1 MMIKRPPPP
10 LLALR
15 AFENAGRLGTMTAAA
30 EELCVTPGAVS
41 RQVRQLEQYLGVD
54 LFMGSKHKPVL
65 TPQGKELLDVLSIS
79 LKQIYQAVD
88 ILSDSQEKVL
98 KVSCLNSLSIRWL
111 IPRLS
116 RFNEIYPSIE
126 VKLST
131 TSSDDVTLSDYD
143 VVIGVCK
150 DKAELSPKMVILFP
164 ELLGPVISPSLAKK
178 SKFETPSDVC
188 NVPIL
193 QTNTRLNAWETW
205 CKIMNMHPLTMQAGA
220 AFSHYFFSLEASR
233 SSLGA
238 CITPHHLVDDD
249 LSSGR
254 LIAPFGFVESGYI
267 YTANIHSEKNE
278 VAINFVTWLSDE
290 ADNSRN

>member
-1 MMIKRPPPP
+1 MTIKRPPPP

-41 RQVRQLEQYLGVD
+41 RQVRQLEQYLGMK
-54 LFMGSKHKPVL
+54 LFSGSKHKPVL

-88 ILSDSQEKVL
+88 NLSDSEEKVL

-116 RFNEIYPSIE
+116 RFNEIYPFIE

-131 TSSDDVTLSDYD
+131 TSSDDVIQSDYD

-150 DKAELSPKMVILFP
+150 DKAELSPNMVILFP

-178 SKFETPSDVC
+178 SKLDTPSDLC

-205 CKIMNMHPLTMQAGA
+205 CKTINIHPLTMQPGA
-220 AFSHYFFSLEASR
+220 AFSHYFFSVEASR

-238 CITPHHLVDDD
+238 CITPRHLVDDD
-249 LSSGR
+249 ISSGR

-267 YTANIHSEKNE
+267 YTANIHCETNE
-278 VAINFVTWLSDE
+278 VAANFVTWLSDE
-290 ADNSRN
+290 AGIAIK